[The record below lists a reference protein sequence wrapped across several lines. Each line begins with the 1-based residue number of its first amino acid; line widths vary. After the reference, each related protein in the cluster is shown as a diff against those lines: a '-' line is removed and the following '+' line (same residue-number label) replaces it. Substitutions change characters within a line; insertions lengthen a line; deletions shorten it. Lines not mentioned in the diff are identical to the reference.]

1 MTMTLVIIMTMVL
14 TLNICKI
21 LILVMVIMGMNV
33 LGQCHL
39 SFDKCCLCKV
49 SYWGGGWG
57 GVVFFWLNIR
67 NGFEEPFNKIQNL
80 NMNLNLNFTINIKL
94 NHKPYPEP

>member
-49 SYWGGGWG
+49 SYQVGGW
-57 GVVFFWLNIR
+57 VFLAEYKEWL
-67 NGFEEPFNKIQNL
+67 
-80 NMNLNLNFTINIKL
+80 
-94 NHKPYPEP
+94 